1 MSTVGKRHQLK
12 ERNSLHFSPFWKYPT
27 VIKRSNNSYLRKH
40 RTKHIQTHMKLSS
53 IQANTWRGCPP
64 AYISSFISRSA
75 NSVNDVSC
83 SEQPRPNCIRRTA
96 HQSNGPDGTTKKNR
110 SEKSKEN
117 RRNCY
122 MFWETTDIF
131 SVYRPA
137 RGGENQE
144 ISMTNHWRHRE
155 RSYKNRF
162 TIKVEQSRK
171 QLTKIE
177 TTNGNK

>member
-96 HQSNGPDGTTKKNR
+96 HQSNGPDGTTKKKTVPKSQKKTVEIVTCFGR
-110 SEKSKEN
+110 QRTFLVSTALPGGEKIRKS
-117 RRNCY
+117 R
-122 MFWETTDIF
+122 WQTTDDIEKE
-131 SVYRPA
+131 V
-137 RGGENQE
+137 
-144 ISMTNHWRHRE
+144 
-155 RSYKNRF
+155 
-162 TIKVEQSRK
+162 
-171 QLTKIE
+171 TK
-177 TTNGNK
+177 TDLQ